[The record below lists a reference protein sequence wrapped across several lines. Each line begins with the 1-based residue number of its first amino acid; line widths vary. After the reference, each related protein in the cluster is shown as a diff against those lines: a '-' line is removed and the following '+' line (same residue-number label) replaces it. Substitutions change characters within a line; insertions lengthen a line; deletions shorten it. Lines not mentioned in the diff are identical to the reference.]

1 MVHSHANGGRT
12 TVQALPTPIDTT
24 ALTEP
29 VHRRDVRRSWRALV
43 AAHPEAR
50 DLAGVFRRVILGFA
64 TFTAPIGLLAF
75 VLIVLAT
82 IGEGGPEVVQA
93 VMVQSVIGALML
105 FAGVICGW
113 AWARL
118 RRRRPRPRVHH
129 RLMGFAA
136 ANGMTYSPGPTK
148 AALGSPFRRRGVLNL
163 YRVLRT
169 PGERGVEFANYE
181 LVNATME
188 NTAPQFGGYCALRLP
203 VALPNILLRAEE
215 GPRRPL
221 HTSAVLRET
230 QVLSLEGDFDRYFR
244 LYCPEGY
251 ERDALYL
258 FTPDVMARLV
268 DHLRG
273 LDVEIVGDWMF
284 LISARDL
291 VTDRAERW
299 EALAAAVDAL
309 DDRIERWGR
318 WRDERVA
325 RGEPGIGAAVADG
338 GARHVDSGRGRLRTS
353 WSAGT
358 ILVVGFV
365 TLCFVGLVVAINLG

>member
-1 MVHSHANGGRT
+1 
-12 TVQALPTPIDTT
+12 LPTPIDTT

-50 DLAGVFRRVILGFA
+50 DLAGVFRRFVLGFA
-64 TFTAPIGLLAF
+64 TVTAPIGLLAL
-75 VLIVLAT
+75 VLIVVAT
-82 IGEGGPEVVQA
+82 IGEGAPDVVQA

-113 AWARL
+113 AWVRL

-148 AALGSPFRRRGVLNL
+148 AALGSPFRRRGALNL

-203 VALPNILLRAEE
+203 VALPNILLQSEE

-221 HTSAVLRET
+221 HTSAALRET

-273 LDVEIVGDWMF
+273 LDVEIVDDWMF
-284 LISARDL
+284 LITARDL
-291 VTDRAERW
+291 ITDRAERW
-299 EALAAAVDAL
+299 GALAAAVDAL

-318 WRDERVA
+318 WRDERIA
-325 RGEPGIGAAVADG
+325 RGEAVGPAGGPGAGQGIGSASVAA
-338 GARHVDSGRGRLRTS
+338 RGRRLRTA

-358 ILVVGFV
+358 ILIVGFV
-365 TLCFVGLVVAINLG
+365 ALCFVGLVVAINLG